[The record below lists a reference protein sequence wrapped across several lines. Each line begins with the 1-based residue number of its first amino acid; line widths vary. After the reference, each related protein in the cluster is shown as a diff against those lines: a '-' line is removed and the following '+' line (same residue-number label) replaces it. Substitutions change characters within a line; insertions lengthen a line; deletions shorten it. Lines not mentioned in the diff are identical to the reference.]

1 MREIKYRQWMG
12 DHFNY
17 WGFGVPE
24 GAVFSGP
31 ASLSGRPASDFPQEE
46 LTGLKDKNGTEIY
59 EGDILRRPAKDKWE
73 EKNYYSCE
81 VFWHDNDCADNHVGF
96 QMNRTHHYGSVA
108 GTSGS
113 HRFLPGIVAEME
125 IIGDIHQN
133 PELLK

>member
-12 DHFNY
+12 DYFNY

-59 EGDILRRPAKDKWE
+59 EGDILSFRIFRLRIVWDSEAAAYWVRIVGEQDNRASLAKYLEGDP
-73 EKNYYSCE
+73 C
-81 VFWHDNDCADNHVGF
+81 VVVG
-96 QMNRTHHYGSVA
+96 N
-108 GTSGS
+108 
-113 HRFLPGIVAEME
+113 
-125 IIGDIHQN
+125 IHEN
-133 PELLK
+133 PEFLK